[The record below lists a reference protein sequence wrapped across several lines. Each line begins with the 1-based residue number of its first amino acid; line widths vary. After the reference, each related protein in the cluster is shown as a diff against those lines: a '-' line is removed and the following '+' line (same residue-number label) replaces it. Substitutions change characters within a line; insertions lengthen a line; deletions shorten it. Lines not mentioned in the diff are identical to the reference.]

1 MKLEENQR
9 LQKGIHSFLYKKGIA
24 MSGMR
29 YVLTQ
34 YALTRDMKKPKKKTL
49 IWYADISKLAQQD
62 FAAFKK
68 VYNKCKGNV
77 NHYQTYDDWWGESNL
92 DGSFAYNGVTDDF

>member
-1 MKLEENQR
+1 MLAENQK
-9 LQKGIHSFLYKKGIA
+9 LQKGIYSFLNKKGIA

-29 YVLTQ
+29 YVLVQ
-34 YALTRDMKKPKKKTL
+34 YALTRELKKPKKKTL
-49 IWYADISKLAQQD
+49 EWYATISNLAQQD

-77 NHYQTYDDWWGESNL
+77 KHYQTYDDWWDECNT
-92 DGSFAYNGVTDDF
+92 DGSFAYSGVTEDF

>member
-1 MKLEENQR
+1 MLAENQK
-9 LQKGIHSFLYKKGIA
+9 LQKGIYSFLVKKGIA

-29 YVLTQ
+29 YILVQ
-34 YALTRDMKKPKKKTL
+34 YALTREMKKPKKNKL
-49 IWYADISKLAQQD
+49 EWYATISNLAQQD
-62 FAAFKK
+62 FVAFKK

-92 DGSFAYNGVTDDF
+92 DGSFAYNNASDDF

>member
-1 MKLEENQR
+1 MLLENQK
-9 LQKGIHSFLYKKGIA
+9 LQKGIHSFMYRKGIA

-34 YALTRDMKKPKKKTL
+34 YALTIDKKKPKKNKL
-49 IWYADISKLAQQD
+49 EWYAEISKLANED
-62 FAAFKK
+62 FIAFKK

-77 NHYQTYDDWWGESNL
+77 VHYQTYDDWWSESNL